1 MILYSKLKRQNEVRK
16 EKKMVDFA
24 VTTFVQI
31 IEISL
36 PIAIVF
42 EFGNLIVCTFLRN
55 AFGGRLWF
63 GK

>member
-1 MILYSKLKRQNEVRK
+1 
-16 EKKMVDFA
+16 MVDVA
-24 VTTFVQI
+24 
-31 IEISL
+31 ISLFTQLTQVAL

-42 EFGNLIVCTFLRN
+42 EIGNLIVNTFMRV

>member
-1 MILYSKLKRQNEVRK
+1 
-16 EKKMVDFA
+16 MVEFA
-24 VTTFVQI
+24 VSTFT
-31 IEISL
+31 EIMEVAL

-42 EFGNLIVCTFLRN
+42 EVGNLIVGTFMRV

>member
-1 MILYSKLKRQNEVRK
+1 
-16 EKKMVDFA
+16 MVEFA
-24 VTTFVQI
+24 VNTFT
-31 IEISL
+31 EILEMAL

-42 EFGNLIVCTFLRN
+42 ELGNIVVGTFMRV